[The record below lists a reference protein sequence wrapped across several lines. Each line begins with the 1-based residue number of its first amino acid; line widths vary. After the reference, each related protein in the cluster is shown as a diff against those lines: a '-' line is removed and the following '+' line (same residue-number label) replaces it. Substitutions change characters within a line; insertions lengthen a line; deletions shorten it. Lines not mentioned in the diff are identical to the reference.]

1 MFEEALAAFW
11 QEFGPGRKMVLSTA
25 RAGGGVSSRMMSVVQ
40 REGALYFQTDCAMRK
55 YAQLLAEPHAAL
67 CEGNI
72 QLEGV
77 CRELGRPADCP
88 WFCEAYR
95 ALYPGSYGR
104 YTHLGCER
112 LFAFEST
119 SIERWLYIE
128 GEPHVELFD
137 MARRHH
143 ELRPYCP

>member
-1 MFEEALAAFW
+1 MK
-11 QEFGPGRKMVLSTA
+11 GRCV
-25 RAGGGVSSRMMSVVQ
+25 
-40 REGALYFQTDCAMRK
+40 FQTDSPCANTPSSWPSR
-55 YAQLLAEPHAAL
+55 APAL

-119 SIERWLYIE
+119 SIERWLCIG

>member
-1 MFEEALAAFW
+1 
-11 QEFGPGRKMVLSTA
+11 
-25 RAGGGVSSRMMSVVQ
+25 MMSVVQ
-40 REGALYFQTDCAMRK
+40 LEGALYFQTDCAMRK
-55 YAQLLAEPHAAL
+55 YAQLLAEPRAAL

-95 ALYPGSYGR
+95 ALYHGSYGR

-119 SIERWLYIE
+119 SIERWLYIG

>member
-1 MFEEALAAFW
+1 M
-11 QEFGPGRKMVLSTA
+11 
-25 RAGGGVSSRMMSVVQ
+25 
-40 REGALYFQTDCAMRK
+40 
-55 YAQLLAEPHAAL
+55 
-67 CEGNI
+67 
-72 QLEGV
+72 
-77 CRELGRPADCP
+77 GRPAGCP

-119 SIERWLYIE
+119 SIRRWLYIE